1 MYIQCMHLVYACLR
15 FVLYSVPIE
24 CMLRMRLLILLVKKE
39 EHFCYNPY
47 QRLSCYRGLH
57 IDLSCVLY
65 KIYAHCYDAIL
76 YYMGTIM
83 GTNAI
88 LYYMGTIMGTNAIL
102 YCTGT
107 IDMGTIG
114 INLYRHSDS
123 PNVLCD
129 RFKA

>member
-15 FVLYSVPIE
+15 FVLYSVHIE

-47 QRLSCYRGLH
+47 QRVSCYRGLH

-65 KIYAHCYDAIL
+65 KIYARCYDAIL

-83 GTNAI
+83 K
-88 LYYMGTIMGTNAIL
+88 TNAIL

>member
-1 MYIQCMHLVYACLR
+1 MMINMFPTYHENGIISSHGLTIVQQH
-15 FVLYSVPIE
+15 VPRDPSIDK
-24 CMLRMRLLILLVKKE
+24 LL
-39 EHFCYNPY
+39 
-47 QRLSCYRGLH
+47 CYRRLIHG

-65 KIYAHCYDAIL
+65 KIYAHCYD
-76 YYMGTIM
+76 
-83 GTNAI
+83 AI

>member
-15 FVLYSVPIE
+15 FVLYSVHIE

-65 KIYAHCYDAIL
+65 KIYARCYD
-76 YYMGTIM
+76 
-83 GTNAI
+83 
-88 LYYMGTIMGTNAIL
+88 AIL